1 MKKQMSIL
9 EAKAQFKEVT
19 DYIRATGESVILT
32 KNGEPYVILK
42 PVPEEIDIPPESKNS
57 LK

>member
-1 MKKQMSIL
+1 MSVL

-32 KNGEPYVILK
+32 KNGEPYVVLK
-42 PVPEEIDIPPESKNS
+42 PVPEEIALPNKSKKS